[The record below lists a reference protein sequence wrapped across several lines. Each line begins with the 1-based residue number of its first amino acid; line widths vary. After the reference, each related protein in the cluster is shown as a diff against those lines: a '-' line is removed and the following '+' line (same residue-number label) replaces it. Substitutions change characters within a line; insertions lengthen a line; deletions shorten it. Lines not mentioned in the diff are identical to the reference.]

1 MAPSRAEQL
10 VERLRNM
17 QAAAPD
23 IEASA
28 IVSVDG
34 LIMASALQ
42 QGVEED
48 RVSAMSA
55 AMLSLGERISGELG
69 RGGLE
74 QVYIK
79 GDKGSII
86 LTAIGEEAVL
96 TAMSRQEGK
105 LGMIAVGSGRR
116 ASGAPDTPT
125 TEEAGVPN
133 SAYNFYV
140 GMAGPSRVPRDI
152 VAKLHAEVAKAV
164 NSPEMKD
171 RFATLSVDAQ
181 VLTPEQFD
189 VQLRDEVASNAALVK
204 AAGIKV
210 Q

>member
-1 MAPSRAEQL
+1 MAKSRSDQM

-28 IVSVDG
+28 VVSVDG

-79 GDKGSII
+79 GDAGAIVLTSI
-86 LTAIGEEAVL
+86 GDEAVL
-96 TAMSRQEGK
+96 TAMARQEAK
-105 LGMIAVGSGRR
+105 LGMIFLEMRR
-116 ASGAPDTPT
+116 AAEDLTKL
-125 TEEAGVPN
+125 
-133 SAYNFYV
+133 V
-140 GMAGPSRVPRDI
+140 G
-152 VAKLHAEVAKAV
+152 
-164 NSPEMKD
+164 
-171 RFATLSVDAQ
+171 
-181 VLTPEQFD
+181 
-189 VQLRDEVASNAALVK
+189 
-204 AAGIKV
+204 
-210 Q
+210 